1 MRETYWRGT
10 VHISRML
17 KYSKKKL
24 TQNIAKFSTKCTS
37 LAQTSFI
44 SFLYLVTLHLKLS
57 PTLRESVG
65 LVLLYQ
71 IRTLERLEDVR

>member
-24 TQNIAKFSTKCTS
+24 TQNIAKFSTKYTS
-37 LAQTSFI
+37 LAPTSLSH
-44 SFLYLVTLHLKLS
+44 SFTS
-57 PTLRESVG
+57 
-65 LVLLYQ
+65 
-71 IRTLERLEDVR
+71 